1 MQQDR
6 RPLVGPDGVPIGPGG
21 MTDAEKAQAA
31 ELERRKAEEAARKAN
46 LMKYE
51 ITAVTSNIR

>member
-1 MQQDR
+1 
-6 RPLVGPDGVPIGPGG
+6 